1 MPKKADTL
9 KKQAGKVTATATEA
23 QQAAV
28 KAEQVLMDLED
39 RDARR
44 AARNDAERQRLGRV
58 RG

>member
-9 KKQAGKVTATATEA
+9 KKQAGKVTATALEA

-44 AARNDAERQRLGRV
+44 AARTQAERERLARM
-58 RG
+58 R